1 MFCSTAYNVLK
12 SQDTLELRLSSN
24 RGILKSLLICFN
36 ILQFSKYDICSVC
49 TQCVG
54 VFFLSLKIIFL
65 LFGIKYKCIL
75 EKYIWQVF
83 IRVFFDASFFGGVFF
98 ITVCN
103 FTISSFFAA
112 FLFRPSENL
121 FHFSWFYR
129 RRVTQNAS
137 LKRWNFYLETDEKA
151 ERFMSYLS
159 RVCFKKV
166 QTFIILCL
174 KFCVQKNEIESTIV
188 KQFEIL
194 PSP

>member
-1 MFCSTAYNVLK
+1 MCWS
-12 SQDTLELRLSSN
+12 
-24 RGILKSLLICFN
+24 I
-36 ILQFSKYDICSVC
+36 FS
-49 TQCVG
+49 
-54 VFFLSLKIIFL
+54 FFENYFL

-137 LKRWNFYLETDEKA
+137 LKRWNFYLKTDEKA

>member
-1 MFCSTAYNVLK
+1 M
-12 SQDTLELRLSSN
+12 
-24 RGILKSLLICFN
+24 KSLLICFN

-49 TQCVG
+49 TQCVW

-112 FLFRPSENL
+112 FLFCPSENL

-174 KFCVQKNEIESTIV
+174 RFCVQKNEIESTIV